1 MNKHRSNPL
10 FRMQLCSIV
19 LLTTLIGAS
28 AQAQTTGSANDPRD
42 HTNEAAAS
50 RAAFRLDLLAPARP
64 AKRTGFSLT
73 PSSSYANANGSGL
86 RMTMAATSASPPAV
100 LGTGTIGRISKWVS
114 NAPSGNS
121 ILGDS
126 IITELNGNIGI
137 GLDTPTSKL
146 SVQGMIETTLGGY
159 KFPDGTIQTTAAVS
173 GLQVVFHDLTLQGN
187 GTQGSPLRVAIPLDL
202 TTGLHFLIPVLR
214 VGSLNGGVG
223 IESLGG
229 TAIRAIGNRGVG
241 TADLGIGV
249 SAEGAEGGTVRG
261 GGSAVVA
268 NGGDSLV
275 AGETA
280 GGIGVE
286 AFGGNAEAGG
296 AGHGVK
302 AIGGNGIKGGDGVNA
317 VGGTSIGL
325 IGGNG
330 VHADGGD
337 GISSG
342 GGHGVVATGGA
353 ASIGHLGGIGIFA
366 IHGAGRTG
374 ETDGDAGQFIG
385 NVTISGD
392 LDVTGTKNFKIDH
405 PLAPEHKYLYHAAI
419 ESAEVLN
426 LYSGNVRLDANGEA
440 IVKLPEWFEAVN
452 RDFRY
457 ALTSI
462 GTPAQGLYIA
472 EEVSNNKFRIAGGL
486 PGAKVSWQ
494 VTGIRSDA
502 AMRIHPFKVEKDK
515 SELERGT
522 YLDPGA
528 FNQPEE
534 RSVEWARNPEL
545 MRELKGRREEMRR
558 KAQVNNQR

>member
-1 MNKHRSNPL
+1 MKNHRKNPL
-10 FRMQLCSIV
+10 ITMQLCSIM
-19 LLTTLIGAS
+19 LLTLIAAA
-28 AQAQTTGSANDPRD
+28 AQAQTTGAANDRRD
-42 HTNEAAAS
+42 HTNAGAAN
-50 RAAFRLDLLAPARP
+50 RPRFRLLDLFGPARP
-64 AKRTGFSLT
+64 AKRTGFQVMPFSL
-73 PSSSYANANGSGL
+73 NANTNVNRFNVTAADSLPAVHGSG
-86 RMTMAATSASPPAV
+86 TV
-100 LGTGTIGRISKWVS
+100 GRIPMWIDSFPNGES
-114 NAPSGNS
+114 T
-121 ILGDS
+121 LGDS
-126 IITELNGNIGI
+126 IVTQLNGNIGI
-137 GLDTPTSKL
+137 GSDTPTSKL

-173 GLQVVFHDLTLQGN
+173 GLQVVFHDQTLQGN

-214 VGSLNGGVG
+214 VGSLSGGVG

-229 TAIRAIGNRGVG
+229 TAIRAIGNRGLG

-286 AFGGNAEAGG
+286 AFGGNADAGG

-302 AIGGNGIKGGDGVNA
+302 AIGGDGIKGGDGVSA

-342 GGHGVVATGGA
+342 GGHGVVATGGN
-353 ASIGHLGGIGIFA
+353 ASLGHLGGIGIVA

-374 ETDGDAGQFIG
+374 GTDGDAGLFVG
-385 NVTISGD
+385 NVTISGN

-405 PLAPEHKYLYHAAI
+405 PLDPEHKYLYHAAI

-452 RDFRY
+452 HDFRY
-457 ALTSI
+457 ALTPI
-462 GTPAQGLYIA
+462 GTPGQGLYIA
-472 EEVSNNKFRIAGGL
+472 EEVSNNRFKIAGGL

-494 VTGIRSDA
+494 VTGIRSDG
-502 AMRIHPFKVEKDK
+502 AMRIHPFKVEEDK
-515 SELERGT
+515 PERERGT

-528 FNQPEE
+528 FNQAEE
-534 RSVEWARNPEL
+534 RSVEWARNPEM
-545 MRELKGRREEMRR
+545 MRQMKHTREQIRR
-558 KAQVNNQR
+558 KGQADNH

>member
-1 MNKHRSNPL
+1 MKNHRKNPL
-10 FRMQLCSIV
+10 ITMQLCSIM
-19 LLTTLIGAS
+19 LLTLIAAA
-28 AQAQTTGSANDPRD
+28 AQAQTTGGINDQGD
-42 HTNEAAAS
+42 HTTRDAAIG
-50 RAAFRLDLLAPARP
+50 AAFQRLHLFASARP
-64 AKRTGFSLT
+64 AKRAGLSLMA
-73 PSSSYANANGSGL
+73 SSRYANANGSGVH
-86 RMTMAATSASPPAV
+86 MTVAATSASPPAV
-100 LGTGTIGRISKWVS
+100 LGTGTVGRISKWIS
-114 NAPSGNS
+114 TGPSGNS

-146 SVQGMIETTLGGY
+146 GVQGMIETTLGGY

-173 GLQVVFHDLTLQGN
+173 GLQVVFHDQTLQGN

-214 VGSLNGGVG
+214 VGSLSGGIG

-229 TAIRAIGNRGVG
+229 TAIRAIGNRGLG

-302 AIGGNGIKGGDGVNA
+302 AIGGDGIKGGDGVSA

-342 GGHGVVATGGA
+342 GGHGVVATGGT
-353 ASIGHLGGIGIFA
+353 ASLGHLGGIGIFA

-374 ETDGDAGQFIG
+374 ETDGDAGLFIG
-385 NVTISGD
+385 DVTISGN

-405 PLAPEHKYLYHAAI
+405 PLDPEHKYLYHAAI

-440 IVKLPEWFEAVN
+440 TVKLPEWFGAVN
-452 RDFRY
+452 HDIRY
-457 ALTSI
+457 SLTPI
-462 GTPAQGLYIA
+462 GAPGQGLYIA
-472 EEVSNNKFRIAGGL
+472 EEVSNNRFKIAGGL

-502 AMRIHPFKVEKDK
+502 AMRIHAFKAEEDK
-515 SELERGT
+515 PERERGT

-528 FNQPEE
+528 FNQPED

-545 MRELKGRREEMRR
+545 MRQLKERREQMRR
-558 KAQVNNQR
+558 KAQANNR